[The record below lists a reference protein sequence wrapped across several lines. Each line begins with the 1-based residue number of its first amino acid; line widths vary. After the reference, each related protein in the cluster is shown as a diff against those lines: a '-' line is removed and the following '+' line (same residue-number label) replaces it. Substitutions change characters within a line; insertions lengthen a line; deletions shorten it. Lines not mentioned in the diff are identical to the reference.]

1 MRNEG
6 NESMIPPVEAEQG
19 EAQTR
24 ERYGDARL
32 ILLMRGLRSLV
43 YGLLAVILGVVL
55 AGEGFSPA
63 AIGVL
68 ITVSLLG
75 DMAGTYVIG
84 LFADTWG
91 LRHTLAVLSLV
102 MATTG
107 VIFGLVTSYPVLL
120 LAAFFGTLGT
130 SASETA
136 PFLPIDQAMLAQVTV
151 PEHRTA
157 LFARYNLVA
166 SLSAALGA
174 LAAGLPGLLTQ
185 VGLPPASGIRL
196 LFGMYAALAL
206 GVAGLSLQLS
216 SPVEAPGH
224 PPIEAKH
231 LGQRLAPPLH
241 RSRGIVWRLTT
252 LFSVDA
258 ASGGLVAQSLMALFF
273 HLRFGVSLTT
283 LSALFFG
290 ANLLSALSFLAAVP
304 LARRFGLLNT
314 MVFTHLPSNVLLAL
328 VAFAPPFPLRQHCC
342 SCARCSRRWTSR
354 PGRPTRWPWWTQKS
368 ARQRPASP
376 RLRAAWVPLP
386 ARFSRGCSCRVLCSC
401 SGCRSSWQGCSKPVT
416 TSPSGSSSGVSM
428 YRKKRIAPDRH
439 LTMHRSPRFH
449 HRKRQEQRLGMAGG
463 GTNERDPS
471 NVRRS
476 YLADPDRDAG
486 AGAPN
491 GDRCGANARRS
502 RLG

>member
-6 NESMIPPVEAEQG
+6 NESVIPPVAAEQG

-24 ERYGDARL
+24 ERHGNARL
-32 ILLMRGLRSLV
+32 ILLMRGLRSLA

-84 LFADTWG
+84 LFADSWG
-91 LRHTLAVLSLV
+91 RRRTLALLSLV
-102 MATTG
+102 MAATG

-136 PFLPIDQAMLAQVTV
+136 PFLPIDQAIIAQVTA
-151 PEHRTA
+151 PSHRTA

-174 LAAGLPGLLTQ
+174 LVAGLPDLLMRA
-185 VGLPPASGIRL
+185 GLPLVSGIRL
-196 LFGMYAALAL
+196 LFGAYAALAL
-206 GVAGLSLQLS
+206 IAAGLSLRLS
-216 SPVEAPGH
+216 SPVEAPLHVPVQATSRG
-224 PPIEAKH
+224 P
-231 LGQRLAPPLH
+231 RLVPPLGC
-241 RSRGIVWRLTT
+241 SRGIVWRLTA

-258 ASGGLVAQSLMALFF
+258 LAGGLVVQSLMALFF

-304 LARRFGLLNT
+304 LARRFGLLGT

-328 VAFAPPFPLRQHCC
+328 VAFAPTFPVAAALLLLRQAL
-342 SCARCSRRWTSR
+342 SQMDV
-354 PGRPTRWPWWTQKS
+354 PTRQAYTMALVEPSERTAAAS
-368 ARQRPASP
+368 VTSLARS
-376 RLRAAWVPLP
+376 V
-386 ARFSRGCSCRVLCSC
+386 
-401 SGCRSSWQGCSKPVT
+401 
-416 TSPSGSSSGVSM
+416 GSSS
-428 YRKKRIAPDRH
+428 
-439 LTMHRSPRFH
+439 SPVFSGLLL
-449 HRKRQEQRLGMAGG
+449 QGSLLVLGL
-463 GTNERDPS
+463 PFI
-471 NVRRS
+471 
-476 YLADPDRDAG
+476 LAG
-486 AGAPN
+486 ALKAAYDLTLWSVFRRVHLPEEEEGRSTQTAEHAEPHAHPPSQEAGASPEP
-491 GDRCGANARRS
+491 GRRGNS
-502 RLG
+502 